1 MVRSA
6 RSLRPEG
13 GRKKGAASSLGNIG
27 EKRRKEGREEGWMDG
42 WFVVTVGRMGRFPFT
57 VSALQS
63 ERVGRECRRGE
74 ETWHV
79 GSADGARTESFCYI
93 HTYIHTYRH
102 LAG

>member
-6 RSLRPEG
+6 HSLRREAG
-13 GRKKGAASSLGNIG
+13 GRKGAVSSLGNIG
-27 EKRRKEGREEGWMDG
+27 EKTKEGRVGGWLDG
-42 WFVVTVGRMGRFPFT
+42 WFVVTVGRMGRFPFP

-63 ERVGRECRRGE
+63 ERVESVEE